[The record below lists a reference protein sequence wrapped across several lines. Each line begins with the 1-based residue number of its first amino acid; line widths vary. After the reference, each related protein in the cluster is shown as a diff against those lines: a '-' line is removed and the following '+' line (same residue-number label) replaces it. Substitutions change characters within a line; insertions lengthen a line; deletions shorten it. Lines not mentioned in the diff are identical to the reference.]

1 MHISIAAEKLFN
13 IFGFPV
19 TNSLLMSWLAIIILI
34 SVAVYFKRTASSV
47 PGKFQSLLE
56 MVFEALLNLIDSI
69 TQDRK
74 KSEKFLPLVVT
85 IFVFII
91 TSNWLGLVP
100 GVGSIVIAHEGEQVP
115 LFRPTNTDLNNTLAL
130 ALIAVVAAHIYGLA
144 AIGFKHHIGKFIS
157 FKGPISF
164 FVGILEI
171 ISEFAKIIS
180 FSFRLFGNIF
190 AGEVLLLVIG
200 GLVPV
205 IAPVPFLGL
214 ELFVGF
220 IQALVFATLALVFAT
235 MATVAHEEHQ

>member
-74 KSEKFLPLVVT
+74 KSEKFLPLVLT
-85 IFVFII
+85 IFLFVIVA
-91 TSNWLGLVP
+91 NWISLVP
-100 GVGSIVIAHEGEQVP
+100 GVGSIGLNTEDGFLP

-130 ALIAVVAAHIYGLA
+130 AVIAVVSAHFFGLKA
-144 AIGFKHHIGKFIS
+144 LGIKKHIGKFLN
-157 FKGPISF
+157 FKGPIDF
-164 FVGILEI
+164 FVGLLEAVGEVSRIL
-171 ISEFAKIIS
+171 S
-180 FSFRLFGNIF
+180 FSFRLFGNMF
-190 AGEVLLLVIG
+190 AGEGLLLVLA
-200 GLVPV
+200 GLVPFLV
-205 IAPVPFLGL
+205 PIPFLGF

-220 IQALVFATLALVFAT
+220 IQALVFAMLTLVFLTIAT
-235 MATVAHEEHQ
+235 AEHH